1 MSSGHQRR
9 LSHRRGDEEHATIF
23 LCGSFLNQY
32 APDFFN
38 QLIFYFAHQF
48 SQLSIVTDCLKQKFF
63 IKIFN

>member
-38 QLIFYFAHQF
+38 QLMFLFCSSI
-48 SQLSIVTDCLKQKFF
+48 LSIKYRDGLFKAKLFYQN
-63 IKIFN
+63 I